1 MASTRPVRREP
12 TAAPKSAAI
21 GWELYRSFLGVL
33 KEGSLSGAARLLG
46 ITQPTVGRHIAALEK
61 ALGIA
66 LFTRSPTGLLPTD
79 SALALRTNAETMEST
94 AAALE
99 RTASSQGEGVRGVV
113 RITASEVIGVEVLP
127 AIVGRLHQE
136 HPDLRI
142 ELVLTNK
149 VQDLLR
155 READIAVRMTPP
167 EQKMLIARRIGR
179 IEIGMHATR
188 GYCADHGT
196 PQNVADLTQHTLIG
210 FDQETPFIRSARK
223 AFPGWSRESFDLRTD
238 NDLAQLALIR
248 AGAGIGLCQVPIARR
263 SDSLVR
269 LLPRQVSLYLETWIT
284 MHADLRNR
292 RGCRVAFDALVAG
305 LQRHVASA

>member
-1 MASTRPVRREP
+1 MVSTPQ
-12 TAAPKSAAI
+12 KSAPV

-46 ITQPTVGRHIAALEK
+46 IAQPTVGRHVAALEK
-61 ALGIA
+61 ALGLA
-66 LFTRSPTGLLPTD
+66 LFTRSPTGLLPTEG
-79 SALALRTNAETMEST
+79 ALALRTHAEAMEST

-99 RTASSQGEGVRGVV
+99 RTAASQGEGVRGVV
-113 RITASEVIGVEVLP
+113 RVTASEVIGVEVLP
-127 AIVGRLHQE
+127 AIVGGLHRE
-136 HPDLRI
+136 HPDLKI
-142 ELVLTNK
+142 ELALTNK

-188 GYCADHGT
+188 EYFAERGT
-196 PQNVADLTQHTLIG
+196 PQSIADLTRHTLIG
-210 FDQETPFIRSARK
+210 FDQETAYIRSARK
-223 AFPGWSRESFDLRTD
+223 SLPPFSRESFSLRTD
-238 NDLAQLALIR
+238 SDLAQLALIR

-263 SDSLVR
+263 SESLVR
-269 LLPRQVSLYLETWIT
+269 VLPRQFSLHLETWIT

-292 RGCRVAFDALVAG
+292 SSCRVTFNALVAG
-305 LQRHVASA
+305 LQRHVAGT

>member
-1 MASTRPVRREP
+1 MAARTPS
-12 TAAPKSAAI
+12 KSIPI

-46 ITQPTVGRHIAALEK
+46 VAQPTVGRHIAALEK
-61 ALGIA
+61 ALGLA
-66 LFTRSPTGLLPTD
+66 LFTRSPTGLLPTEG
-79 SALALRTNAETMEST
+79 ALELRTHAETMEST

-99 RTASSQGEGVRGVV
+99 RTAASQGTGVRGVV

-127 AIVGRLHQE
+127 GIVGRVHRE

-179 IEIGMHATR
+179 IELGLHATR
-188 GYCADHGT
+188 EYFAARGT
-196 PQNVADLTQHTLIG
+196 PQSIADLTQHTLIG
-210 FDQETPFIRSARK
+210 FDQETAFIRAARK
-223 AFPGWSRESFDLRTD
+223 SLPAIRRELFSLRTD
-238 NDLAQLALIR
+238 SDLAQLAMIR
-248 AGAGIGLCQVPIARR
+248 TGAGIGLCQVPIAKR
-263 SDSLVR
+263 SESLVR
-269 LLPRQVSLYLETWIT
+269 VLPRQISMYLETWIT

-292 RGCRVAFDALVAG
+292 LGCRVTFDALVTG
-305 LQRHVASA
+305 LQRHVAGGAPNTSSG